1 MEEEDINESMENKNL
16 LEGKHGPRDLKKNAR
31 DYLNRDCIDTLNE
44 KCKRQKMRRIT
55 IKLIMFTKAKFSMM
69 VIVAENGQP
78 AQLQKTDVCM
88 TVDVYAASRGGTGSI
103 CTSRSS
109 CTNTADSPLKS
120 TRISTELGASECQK
134 PVSTSKPIKISCAS
148 QGTTTVK
155 KKASATSAQ
164 GDGSYETLQP
174 ASEYS
179 PESTS
184 PSSGAYL
191 PKKKR
196 KKTIKG

>member
-1 MEEEDINESMENKNL
+1 MNFLRKIFSDGVRAGSNSLFWSEEPKRKNKTS
-16 LEGKHGPRDLKKNAR
+16 G
-31 DYLNRDCIDTLNE
+31 DCIDIVNE
-44 KCKRQKMRRIT
+44 KCKRQKSEVNHNQDNNVHQSQV
-55 IKLIMFTKAKFSMM
+55 LHD
-69 VIVAENGQP
+69 VDAENGQP
-78 AQLQKTDVCM
+78 AQLKKTDVCM

-134 PVSTSKPIKISCAS
+134 LVSKSKPIKISCAS
-148 QGTTTVK
+148 QVTTTVK

-164 GDGSYETLQP
+164 RDDSYETIQP
-174 ASEYS
+174 ACEYS

-184 PSSGAYL
+184 PYSGAYL
-191 PKKKR
+191 PKNKEKKL
-196 KKTIKG
+196 